1 MRPIDKVSSL
11 LSTAQ
16 SPGQVL
22 SALSADPTLLVGLIL
37 ILAVIILMIRILLWP
52 AVNPFKFQDWFKSI
66 REWFQ
71 DAWTWL
77 TTPGWTTAKKG
88 NYPYAKVIYPTYR

>member
-16 SPGQVL
+16 TPGQVF
-22 SALSADPTLLVGLIL
+22 SALAADPTLLVGLVIL
-37 ILAVIILMIRILLWP
+37 LAIILLIIRILLWP
-52 AVNPFKFQDWFKSI
+52 KINPFGFEWVKTVSQ
-66 REWFQ
+66 WFQ

-77 TTPGWTTAKKG
+77 TTPGWSTAPKRT
-88 NYPYAKVIYPTYR
+88 YPYAKVIYPTYR

>member
-1 MRPIDKVSSL
+1 MRPIDKVSTL

-16 SPGQVL
+16 TPGQVM
-22 SALSADPTLLVGLIL
+22 SALSADPTLLVGLVVL
-37 ILAVIILMIRILLWP
+37 LVIILLIIRILLWP
-52 AVNPFKFQDWFKSI
+52 TINPFGFAWVTDI

-71 DAWTWL
+71 GAWTWL
-77 TTPGWTTAKKG
+77 TTPGWWTVTKKG